1 MSNSTSNDPKATE
14 SISKS
19 EMKRQAEA
27 LQKVGRR
34 IAELSSEQRST
45 LGLPPSLAKAIND
58 YNRFASR
65 EARRRQ
71 LQFVGKVMRDMP
83 NEAIQARLDDL
94 DGVSAKAKSS
104 FHQVEQWRDRLIN
117 DPQALAV
124 YIDQNP
130 QLDRQ
135 ALRHAIQKAR
145 GAKTPVQE
153 KATHKA
159 LFRFL
164 REVHAQQGLDD

>member
-1 MSNSTSNDPKATE
+1 MSNSSSNDPKASE
-14 SISKS
+14 SISKT
-19 EMKRQAEA
+19 ELKRQAEA

-34 IAELSSEQRST
+34 IAELSSDQRAS
-45 LGLPPSLAKAIND
+45 LDLPSSLEKAIND

-71 LQFVGKVMRDMP
+71 LQFVGKIMRDIP
-83 NEAIQARLDDL
+83 NEAIQARLDDI
-94 DGVSAKAKSS
+94 DGVSAKAKSG
-104 FHQVEQWRDRLIN
+104 FHQLELWRDRLIN
-117 DPQALAV
+117 DPEALAV

-145 GAKTPVQE
+145 GAKTPAQE

-164 REVHAQQGLDD
+164 RDVQAQQDLDD